1 MTGDTRL
8 EDKYR
13 ALLGKDVSDDEIM
26 EVYRIADALQIGSFD
41 SMWTVL
47 IALRYHVT
55 LYRQI
60 PDEIATSAATIL
72 EKFRESADAE
82 LQASVQSAQT
92 SLAAAVV
99 KSAEKVAAHASRKSA
114 SRWMIAAVT
123 IITAATI
130 AVGAAGFY
138 FGDKSG
144 FARGFA
150 GAREEAAAATWAA
163 TPAGA
168 KAYQMHLSGALE
180 KVTNC
185 SGGPAWEIIDGMCY
199 PHPDPSSGQMKTNG
213 WKLP

>member
-1 MTGDTRL
+1 MGKDATL
-8 EDKYR
+8 EESYR
-13 ALLGKDVSDDEIM
+13 AILDTASDDEIK
-26 EVYRIADALQIGSFD
+26 ELYRLANLLRINNFD
-41 SMWTVL
+41 SMWSVL
-47 IALRYHVT
+47 VALQYHLR
-55 LYRQI
+55 LYKQV
-60 PDEIATSAATIL
+60 PDEIAASAATVL
-72 EKFRESADAE
+72 DKFRESADAE
-82 LQASVQSAQT
+82 LQASVEAAKT

-123 IITAATI
+123 IITIAAI
-130 AVGAAGFY
+130 AIGAAGFY

-180 KVTNC
+180 KVTTCN
-185 SGGPAWEIIDGMCY
+185 GGPAWEIIDGMCY
-199 PHPDPSSGQMKTNG
+199 PHPDKSTGQMKTHG